1 MLAHLKFSI
10 ASRDAG
16 KTILTFLKEKLEI
29 SGQSVKRAVDQ
40 GALRLNGVV
49 ERFSSIKLK
58 TGDVL
63 ALDQSKF
70 QAKKA
75 FTLPILQE
83 AEGCLLCSKPSG
95 LVSDREVFKKLLGRQ
110 VYLVHR
116 LDKDTSGVILVATNQ
131 KMQKKLEALFKKR
144 EVRKVYMALVKGTM
158 RQASGTIDNRLMKK
172 KTYQGQA
179 IWGSTSNPKGL
190 RAITHWKCVRKGNGK
205 SLVQCEPE
213 TGRTH
218 QLRVHLSEM
227 GHPILGDVQYG
238 RTVKFPGEIDRLCL
252 HAYRL
257 IFYHPETGKK
267 VQVTAPLPKLFKLS

>member
-1 MLAHLKFSI
+1 MKALIS
-10 ASRDAG
+10 SRDAG

-29 SGQSVKRAVDQ
+29 SGQSLKRAIDE

-49 ERFSSIKLK
+49 ERFSSVQLQKGDLLAFDSSKLQ
-58 TGDVL
+58 V
-63 ALDQSKF
+63 
-70 QAKKA
+70 KKA

-83 AEGCLLCSKPSG
+83 AEGYLLCSKPSG
-95 LVSDREVFKKLLGRQ
+95 LVTDREVFKKLLKRQ

-144 EVRKVYMALVKGTM
+144 EVRKVYMALVKGAM
-158 RQASGTIDNRLMKK
+158 RQESGTIDNRLMKK

-179 IWGSTSNPKGL
+179 IWGSTSSPKGL
-190 RAITHWKCVRKGNGK
+190 RAITHWKCVKKGSGK

-227 GHPILGDVQYG
+227 GHPILGDVHYG
-238 RTVKFPGEIDRLCL
+238 RTVKFPREIDRLCL

-257 IFYHPETGKK
+257 IFYHPETGEK